1 MSYRKREKEFKKILK
16 SSPDYEVEAYEQG
29 KSHICVRIREVKSDM
44 TFKYFMPGTPSS
56 GAGRK
61 ASIVLA
67 NIKKAADKQRQ
78 ES

>member
-1 MSYRKREKEFKKILK
+1 MSYRKREKEFKRIVK

-44 TFKYFMPGTPSS
+44 TFKFFMPGTPST
-56 GAGRK
+56 GRK